1 MAGPDPSPSPT
12 VFLANSGL
20 VAGAPIAGKI
30 IRGESGEEDTTQHR
44 SSIPFAISL
53 NLLSD
58 SWNFQPDRFLPFLTE
73 NTDFTVIGV
82 IGGPGA
88 GKSTIMNELYAF
100 DSSSADML
108 PPFVIQSIEDR
119 AMARHCSN
127 GIEPRISAERVIL
140 LDTQPVFS
148 ASVLVEMMEPDGSS
162 TISVM
167 SGEGESLSPQL
178 AHEVMAIQLAV
189 FLASTCH
196 ILLVVSEGVHDD
208 ELWHLMSTADLLKN
222 EISDPSLLSS
232 SLSQSSSSEL
242 EKDSK
247 VSEREYMAT
256 PVFVHTKLR
265 DQELT
270 PKNILL
276 LRKALMQYFKT
287 SSFVR
292 KTTGNHSNEQVSS
305 SMVHNGDMDSNV
317 LNLFSI
323 PFKGKE
329 ENPRAQSYISALRKI
344 GDQILSVK
352 RPSFMRPVSEREWLK
367 SSAKIWEQVRNSSKI
382 SEYCRSLQDSG
393 MY

>member
-167 SGEGESLSPQL
+167 SGEGESLSAQL
-178 AHEVMAIQLAV
+178 AHEVMAIQ
-189 FLASTCH
+189 
-196 ILLVVSEGVHDD
+196 
-208 ELWHLMSTADLLKN
+208 ADLLKN